1 MNKLIL
7 AFIFILI
14 AGCSTQKITR
24 IEEKKTKEI
33 IIPKNYNIIYCK
45 CEVSDLLNKILGRL
59 SGKGYKI
66 TPVNEFENLNSIK
79 TEKNIVLYGYTK
91 KIRGETKKY
100 TTTNLVSRSQSD
112 DCGKGCTIR
121 RSWNELVVNTVS
133 TPGISQHN
141 SVLIYKIDD
150 STKLLMAINSG
161 DKYSLTLST
170 AKETGSKANIISES
184 KTYVI
189 K

>member
-33 IIPKNYNIIYCK
+33 IIPKN
-45 CEVSDLLNKILGRL
+45 DLLNKILGRL

-91 KIRGETKKY
+91 KVRGETKKY

-170 AKETGSKANIISES
+170 AKETGSKENVISES
-184 KTYVI
+184 KKYVI